1 MNTQERAKIVIRDS
15 IEPNQVILILLVA
28 LASLGLGL
36 VPIVYGLGGPKT
48 EVTVPTEAGLWNVLS
63 EKNQ

>member
-1 MNTQERAKIVIRDS
+1 MNTQEQVKIVIKDS
-15 IEPNQVILILLVA
+15 IQPNQMILILLVA

-36 VPIVYGLGGPKT
+36 VPLVYGLGGSKT
-48 EVTVPTEAGLWNVLS
+48 EVTVPTEAGLWHVLG